1 MASVSNPCSEK
12 AGAWASV
19 GCAPGPSDAVGRGAL
34 ARARPGVR
42 TMQHL
47 EARCHQSRLLLGA
60 TCAARTSCLSRTVQ
74 STATCTF
81 AVRCSSVQALRQA
94 ATKVWATKVG
104 DQDRTARNW
113 KYALIRCL
121 RSVWMGSSPSRK
133 LKNAIGKCFW
143 KPRRIA
149 LSDQTGSNQDHKSQ
163 VLELVAGCCAGSLS
177 RALLITH
184 RSSQSARSSWWC
196 CGLRHCDDRC
206 GAAAS
211 LQVRRC
217 LGRAIGEG
225 TRCGVQRKLYNN

>member
-1 MASVSNPCSEK
+1 MKQSGGLRPIAEWTVKKPLLMASVSNPCSEK

-19 GCAPGPSDAVGRGAL
+19 GCAPGPSDAVGTGAL

-94 ATKVWATKVG
+94 ATKVWVTKVG
-104 DQDRTARNW
+104 DQDRTARNL

-133 LKNAIGKCFW
+133 LKNAIGKC
-143 KPRRIA
+143 A
-149 LSDQTGSNQDHKSQ
+149 SGSTPYCAQRPNRQQ
-163 VLELVAGCCAGSLS
+163 PGPQVAGA
-177 RALLITH
+177 RARGRLLCLKPIT
-184 RSSQSARSSWWC
+184 R
-196 CGLRHCDDRC
+196 
-206 GAAAS
+206 AS
-211 LQVRRC
+211 DHAQ
-217 LGRAIGEG
+217 
-225 TRCGVQRKLYNN
+225 KLTVSPELLVVLWSPAL

>member
-1 MASVSNPCSEK
+1 MQVLGRATGPELGQQVHAACAGPVLIPIACAQPYLGRPVPGEDDDRHRRSSFNRRGGENQWTVKKPLLMASVSNPCSEK

-94 ATKVWATKVG
+94 ATKVWVTKVG

-133 LKNAIGKCFW
+133 LKNTIGKC
-143 KPRRIA
+143 
-149 LSDQTGSNQDHKSQ
+149 
-163 VLELVAGCCAGSLS
+163 
-177 RALLITH
+177 
-184 RSSQSARSSWWC
+184 
-196 CGLRHCDDRC
+196 
-206 GAAAS
+206 AS
-211 LQVRRC
+211 
-217 LGRAIGEG
+217 
-225 TRCGVQRKLYNN
+225 